1 MAICASCGAV
11 SVEGARACAACG
23 RPSAPPPPP
32 PAGPPVVPPP
42 PPAGPPVVPPPPPPG
57 YATAPPAHP
66 APYPPG
72 AGAPAL
78 GAWGAGRPYDP
89 ATGQSPAL
97 RWLTGA
103 DWRPAL
109 LALVAPTV
117 VLLAAALIAAIPS
130 DYGGFDSL
138 VQTPGFG
145 DRYGAA
151 LAMALSAL
159 GAPFKLSYAL
169 HWRGTD
175 TDFGFTT
182 RVLPL
187 TVTVLWLLALWLGL
201 RTLSRRRQARTA
213 QQMTRGQ
220 AAGEALRTALV
231 TAGVTLLLGLLA
243 GAEWS
248 PYLPGNPTGFGRS
261 SAISYT
267 ADAGWPQAVG
277 WSALLAGL
285 VAFAVYGTDALRW
298 AAWRNR
304 AIRGWAVAG
313 LAAGQ
318 VLALLV
324 GTAALVAF
332 VLVAANS
339 EGWQTAVSLAFLPNL
354 GLVLIG
360 IGSGAT
366 FRTEGGPGSR
376 GADWSGTGGH
386 PRFQEFSFFDLHGES
401 SAWRFAGLLAVASV
415 ALLAWTAHRRRL
427 DAADRIRLAVVY
439 AVGLTLLMVLSGVAT
454 TGFGSG
460 ATRSD
465 PATASY
471 SVSLVFGSLLAAN
484 VIWAAIG
491 ALALPPLLAA
501 ATGGRGAV
509 HVPYAGAVPP
519 QGPPA
524 GDGLAAK
531 EPEPYRPEAGV
542 SDVVG
547 SSAGPT
553 GGADDRVA
561 GPRDGEDRVDPSVW
575 RDHP

>member
-1 MAICASCGAV
+1 M
-11 SVEGARACAACG
+11 
-23 RPSAPPPPP
+23 
-32 PAGPPVVPPP
+32 
-42 PPAGPPVVPPPPPPG
+42 VPPPPPPG
-57 YATAPPAHP
+57 YAPAPPGYAP
-66 APYPPG
+66 APG
-72 AGAPAL
+72 T
-78 GAWGAGRPYDP
+78 WGAGRPYDP
-89 ATGQSPAL
+89 AAGQSPAL
-97 RWLTGA
+97 RGLTGM

-109 LALVAPTV
+109 LALLAPTV
-117 VLLAAALIAAIPS
+117 VLLVAALVAAIPS
-130 DYGGFDSL
+130 DYNESATL
-138 VQTPGFG
+138 VQMPGFG

-151 LAMALSAL
+151 LAMALGAL
-159 GAPFKLSYAL
+159 GAPFKLSYAI

-175 TDFGFTT
+175 TDFGFTA

-213 QQMTRGQ
+213 EQMTRGQ

-231 TAGVTLLLGLLA
+231 AAGVTLLVGLLA
-243 GAEWS
+243 GADWS

-261 SAISYT
+261 SAITYT

-304 AIRGWAVAG
+304 TIRGWAVAG

-324 GTAALVAF
+324 GTASLVAF

-339 EGWQTAVSLAFLPNL
+339 EGWQTAVSSAFLPNL
-354 GLVLIG
+354 GLMLIG

-366 FRTEGGPGSR
+366 FRAEGGPASR
-376 GADWSGTGGH
+376 GPDWGGGRGGY
-386 PRFQEFSFFDLHGES
+386 PGFQEFSFFDLHGES
-401 SAWRFAGLLAVASV
+401 GAWRFAGLLAVASV
-415 ALLAWTAHRRRL
+415 ILLAWTAHRRRL

-439 AVGLTLLMVLSGVAT
+439 AVGLTLLMVFSGAAT

-460 ATRSD
+460 GARSD
-465 PATASY
+465 PATAGY

-501 ATGGRGAV
+501 ATGGRGAAA
-509 HVPYAGAVPP
+509 VPYAGAVPP
-519 QGPPA
+519 QGPPDGYDHVGPGYGHAA
-524 GDGLAAK
+524 G

-542 SDVVG
+542 SDVIG
-547 SSAGPT
+547 SSEGSSGPT
-553 GGADDRVA
+553 GGADDRLA
-561 GPRDGEDRVDPSVW
+561 GPRDGEGRVDPSVW

>member
-1 MAICASCGAV
+1 MAICASCGAA

-23 RPSAPPPPP
+23 RPSAPPL
-32 PAGPPVVPPP
+32 PPP
-42 PPAGPPVVPPPPPPG
+42 PPAGPPSSPAAGPPVPPPPPLPP
-57 YATAPPAHP
+57 APPAPP
-66 APYPPG
+66 ASYPPA

-78 GAWGAGRPYDP
+78 GTWGAGRPYDP

-109 LALVAPTV
+109 IALVAPTV

-130 DYGGFDSL
+130 GYGESDAL
-138 VQTPGFG
+138 VQMPGFG

-151 LAMALSAL
+151 LAMALGAL
-159 GAPFKLSYAL
+159 GAPFKLSYAI

-175 TDFGFTT
+175 SVYGFTA

-213 QQMTRGQ
+213 QQMTRAQ

-231 TAGVTLLLGLLA
+231 TAGVTLLVGLLA
-243 GAEWS
+243 GADWS
-248 PYLPGNPTGFGRS
+248 PYLPGGPTGFGRA
-261 SAISYT
+261 SAITYT

-277 WSALLAGL
+277 WSALLAWL

-304 AIRGWAVAG
+304 SIRGWAVAA

-332 VLVAANS
+332 VVVAANG
-339 EGWQTAVSLAFLPNL
+339 EGWQSAVSLAFLPNL
-354 GLVLIG
+354 GLTLIG
-360 IGSGAT
+360 IGAGAT
-366 FRTEGGPGSR
+366 FRAEGGPASR
-376 GADWSGTGGH
+376 GADWSGTGGY
-386 PRFQEFSFFDLHGES
+386 PGFQEFSFFDLHGES
-401 SAWRFAGLLAVASV
+401 GAWRFAGLLAVASV

-439 AVGLTLLMVLSGVAT
+439 AVGLTLLMVLSGAAA
-454 TGFGSG
+454 TGFGSA

-465 PATASY
+465 PVTADW
-471 SVSLVFGSLLAAN
+471 SVGLVFGSLLAAN
-484 VIWAAIG
+484 VIWTAIG

-501 ATGGRGAV
+501 ARGGRGAAD
-509 HVPYAGAVPP
+509 VPYAGAVPP
-519 QGPPA
+519 QGPA
-524 GDGLAAK
+524 GAS
-531 EPEPYRPEAGV
+531 EPYRPEAGV

-547 SSAGPT
+547 SSEGAAGPT
-553 GGADDRVA
+553 GGADGRLA
-561 GPRDGEDRVDPSVW
+561 GPRDGEGRVDPSVW